1 MLLRYWQERER
12 EREKRERERERSDH
26 EDKLI
31 MLEGHK
37 ILSIL
42 VKLKDIRLDLFYLL
56 NKFEL
61 ASLVI
66 NQTCKQNKILVL
78 F

>member
-1 MLLRYWQERER
+1 MSEW
-12 EREKRERERERSDH
+12 RERERERSDH

-56 NKFEL
+56 NNNRKDGHDGVETFM
-61 ASLVI
+61 I
-66 NQTCKQNKILVL
+66 YT
-78 F
+78 